1 MLCNG
6 GRQTVI
12 FKFLAFLAAILFGT
26 IAVTIAA
33 IALIRRNRDRIH
45 GSGSLGNAM
54 RELEGLFVESNAHVL
69 KVDRA
74 EEAEADPAAGD
85 PPEK

>member
-1 MLCNG
+1 
-6 GRQTVI
+6 V
-12 FKFLAFLAAILFGT
+12 
-26 IAVTIAA
+26 
-33 IALIRRNRDRIH
+33 RRNRDRIR

-54 RELEGLFVESNAHVL
+54 QEIEGLFVESKAHVL

-74 EEAEADPAAGD
+74 EEAEEEAASGD